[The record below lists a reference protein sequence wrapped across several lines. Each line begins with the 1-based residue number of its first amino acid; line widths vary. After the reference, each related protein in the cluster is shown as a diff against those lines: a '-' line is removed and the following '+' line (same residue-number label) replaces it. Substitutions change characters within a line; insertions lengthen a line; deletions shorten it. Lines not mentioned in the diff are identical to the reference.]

1 MTRAEIIEQLKNE
14 YRQYRAQ
21 AEREQDERAAEIER
35 ADPQIRV
42 LWEKQAQLLTDAVR
56 AMAYNAGNAQ
66 ELAVRM
72 RVEGAQLLKEI
83 EERTIKAGFPADY
96 GKLKYRCEK
105 CKDKGIT
112 EDGFCECFQ
121 RALNERMG
129 DAKGLDSFETFR
141 EDFIPDEAIPG
152 TPYTQRQ
159 NNCMAR
165 DYLKQFADSF
175 PNNQKKTVVLYGA
188 TGVGKTFLLNCV
200 VQRVMERGGDV
211 FRVTA
216 YRMFEAMR
224 EKHAGG
230 NEDTFRR
237 MMECGL
243 LAIDDLGSEPM
254 MRNITV
260 EYLFMLLNERTN
272 AGLSTIIATN
282 MTPSEVK
289 ERYGERIASRMFDR
303 DKGSYLRFLGKDL
316 RTKNG

>member
-1 MTRAEIIEQLKNE
+1 
-14 YRQYRAQ
+14 
-21 AEREQDERAAEIER
+21 
-35 ADPQIRV
+35 
-42 LWEKQAQLLTDAVR
+42 
-56 AMAYNAGNAQ
+56 
-66 ELAVRM
+66 
-72 RVEGAQLLKEI
+72 
-83 EERTIKAGFPADY
+83 
-96 GKLKYRCEK
+96 
-105 CKDKGIT
+105 
-112 EDGFCECFQ
+112 
-121 RALNERMG
+121 
-129 DAKGLDSFETFR
+129 
-141 EDFIPDEAIPG
+141 
-152 TPYTQRQ
+152 
-159 NNCMAR
+159 
-165 DYLKQFADSF
+165 
-175 PNNQKKTVVLYGA
+175 
-188 TGVGKTFLLNCV
+188 
-200 VQRVMERGGDV
+200 
-211 FRVTA
+211 
-216 YRMFEAMR
+216 MR